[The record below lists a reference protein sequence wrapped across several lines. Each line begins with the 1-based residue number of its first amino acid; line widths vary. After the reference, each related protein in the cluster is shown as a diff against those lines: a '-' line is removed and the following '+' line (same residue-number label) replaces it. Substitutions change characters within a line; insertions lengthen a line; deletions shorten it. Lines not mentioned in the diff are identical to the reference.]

1 MLNYTWHAKKLD
13 HYAKKKK
20 KVSVMYRKNMEAV
33 MVKKSRSIEKFLERD
48 ISLP

>member
-13 HYAKKKK
+13 HYAKK

-33 MVKKSRSIEKFLERD
+33 MVKKSRNIEKFLERD

>member
-1 MLNYTWHAKKLD
+1 MACKEVRPLC
-13 HYAKKKK
+13 KKKK

-33 MVKKSRSIEKFLERD
+33 MVKKSRNIEKFLERD

>member
-1 MLNYTWHAKKLD
+1 MACKEVRPLCK
-13 HYAKKKK
+13 KKKK

-33 MVKKSRSIEKFLERD
+33 MVKKSRNIEKFLERD